1 MLTRLAVALSFVIVA
16 ACGGDKSTAASTTPE
31 PSTPPPASEPA
42 TPAMLTPEECSAQG
56 GQVRGDIGDGKIAC
70 APGERD
76 LGRVKTGIEGG
87 VCCAPGSPVTP

>member
-1 MLTRLAVALSFVIVA
+1 MITRIAVALSFVIVA
-16 ACGGDKSTAASTTPE
+16 ACGGDKSTTASTTPE
-31 PSTPPPASEPA
+31 SSTPPAAEPA

-70 APGERD
+70 AAGERD

-87 VCCAPGSPVTP
+87 VCCAPGSPASP